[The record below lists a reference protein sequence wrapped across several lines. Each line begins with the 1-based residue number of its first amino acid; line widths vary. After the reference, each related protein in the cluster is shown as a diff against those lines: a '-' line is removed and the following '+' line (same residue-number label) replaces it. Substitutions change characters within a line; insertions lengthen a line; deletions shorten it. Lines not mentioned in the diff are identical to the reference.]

1 MRAPVVIVPQRSRL
15 LDGFAGTLLV
25 AVLAIAVAA
34 PSVGYKVIA
43 LLLGAVLVRE
53 WRAARSLAGPGA
65 AVRLLECDGHGQWW
79 LSLRGGD
86 RIEAGIVEAP
96 FVTATLIV
104 IDLADGEG
112 RRHRFALFPD
122 SAEPQALRRLR
133 LALRTASG
141 QGAQSTSAGGA

>member
-1 MRAPVVIVPQRSRL
+1 MQAPVVIVPQRSRL
-15 LDGFAGTLLV
+15 LDGFAGTLFV

-34 PSVGYKVIA
+34 PPVGYKVIA

-53 WRAARSLAGPGA
+53 WWAVRSLAGPGA
-65 AVRLLECDGHGQWW
+65 ALRMLERDGYGRWW

-86 RIEAGIVEAP
+86 RIEACIVGAP
-96 FVTATLIV
+96 FVTATLTV

-122 SAEPQALRRLR
+122 SAEPHALRRLR
-133 LALRTASG
+133 LALRTAGG
-141 QGAQSTSAGGA
+141 QGAQSDSAGGA